1 MNWWTDAVQPKIEQ
15 DLYIDDDFD
24 SFMIVDDDK
33 EAKNNDNIIDIKPK
47 NEQIK
52 NSVEEKIHESA
63 PEDYIDVEKSLNTM
77 IIEVFSGSENEVS
90 YIKTTPSHPRNRL
103 RQKFNKEDEKKKEK
117 REVIVV
123 GDKDDED
130 SDFNFVRVTPSHPRD
145 DHIEK

>member
-1 MNWWTDAVQPKIEQ
+1 
-15 DLYIDDDFD
+15 
-24 SFMIVDDDK
+24 MIVDDDK

-52 NSVEEKIHESA
+52 NSVDEKIHESA

-77 IIEVFSGSENEVS
+77 IIEVFSGSEDEVS
-90 YIKTTPSHPRNRL
+90 CIKTTPSHPRNRL
-103 RQKFNKEDEKKKEK
+103 RQKLNKEDEKKKLK